1 MLTLHPVLDPRTR
14 CGSSIIISYT
24 LYILR
29 YVQIIF
35 TIVMGCNNA
44 TKKSKAFDKLIRN

>member
-14 CGSSIIISYT
+14 YGSSIIIS

-44 TKKSKAFDKLIRN
+44 TKKSKVFDKLIRN